1 MAAMGSIKGLKAVR
15 KVVEDCTKNIH
26 PIYNIKILMIKREL
40 AKDPALAN
48 EDWSRFLPKFASKN
62 VPTKKPLKIR
72 EKKPYTPFP
81 PPQPPS
87 KIDLQI
93 ASGEYF
99 APEVAKQQGAKDDA
113 KRAANE
119 LPPPPSEDK
128 PKKKRERPHK
138 RKKDQSV
145 VDVEQPEVS
154 ADELAARLRE
164 RAGVEAPK
172 AESKKK
178 CATGAHRANASMAWG

>member
-1 MAAMGSIKGLKAVR
+1 
-15 KVVEDCTKNIH
+15 
-26 PIYNIKILMIKREL
+26 MIKREL

-99 APEVAKQQGAKDDA
+99 APEVAKQQAAKDDA

-119 LPPPPSEDK
+119 VPPPPPSDAK

-145 VDVEQPEVS
+145 VDVEQSEVS
-154 ADELAARLRE
+154 ADELAAKLRE
-164 RAGVEAPK
+164 RAGVEPPK
-172 AESKKK
+172 PESKKK

>member
-1 MAAMGSIKGLKAVR
+1 M
-15 KVVEDCTKNIH
+15 
-26 PIYNIKILMIKREL
+26 
-40 AKDPALAN
+40 
-48 EDWSRFLPKFASKN
+48 
-62 VPTKKPLKIR
+62 PTKKPLKIR

-93 ASGEYF
+93 ASGEHF

-154 ADELAARLRE
+154 ADELAAKIRE

-172 AESKKK
+172 PESKKK

>member
-1 MAAMGSIKGLKAVR
+1 M
-15 KVVEDCTKNIH
+15 
-26 PIYNIKILMIKREL
+26 
-40 AKDPALAN
+40 
-48 EDWSRFLPKFASKN
+48 
-62 VPTKKPLKIR
+62 PTKKPLKIR

-99 APEVAKQQGAKDDA
+99 APEVAKQQAAKDDA

-119 LPPPPSEDK
+119 LPPPPPSDAK

-154 ADELAARLRE
+154 ADELAAKIRE

-178 CATGAHRANASMAWG
+178 KRNVCGQARYPANGTRPLTQEKLVKTIKPTAAAVPKTI

>member
-1 MAAMGSIKGLKAVR
+1 M
-15 KVVEDCTKNIH
+15 KNVH

-119 LPPPPSEDK
+119 LPPPPSDAK
-128 PKKKRERPHK
+128 PKKKRD
-138 RKKDQSV
+138 RKGRNNR
-145 VDVEQPEVS
+145 EMS
-154 ADELAARLRE
+154 ATAPPRAPLGALPDNGGAA
-164 RAGVEAPK
+164 GG
-172 AESKKK
+172 S
-178 CATGAHRANASMAWG
+178 ATPQ

>member
-1 MAAMGSIKGLKAVR
+1 M
-15 KVVEDCTKNIH
+15 KNIH

-40 AKDPALAN
+40 AKDPALAQ

-99 APEVAKQQGAKDDA
+99 APEVAKQQAAKDDA
-113 KRAANE
+113 RREANAV
-119 LPPPPSEDK
+119 PPEPPMSDK

-138 RKKDQSV
+138 RKKEAS
-145 VDVEQPEVS
+145 VDVSAPEVS
-154 ADELAARLRE
+154 ADDLAARLRE

-178 CATGAHRANASMAWG
+178 CATGAHRTNASMAWG